1 MCGRFSLSVT
11 PESLARQFGLGE
23 LVDVA
28 PRFNIAPTQA
38 ALVVRQAVAAS
49 DGIEGRVAEAMLWGL
64 VPSWSKDPRMGARMI
79 NARAETAA
87 EKPSFRSALKR
98 RRCLVPADGFYE
110 WRTEGGHKQPYRI
123 TMADGQPFGMA
134 GLWEVWHGPDGDAL
148 CSFTILTTAA
158 NALIGP
164 LHDRMPVIIDPG
176 AYGVWLDP
184 EMQEAVPLD
193 PLMVPYPSDRMALY
207 PVSTRVNS
215 PANDDAACVAPL
227 A

>member
-1 MCGRFSLSVT
+1 MCGRFSLNVT

-23 LVDVA
+23 LADFA

-38 ALVVRQAVAAS
+38 ALVVRQAVAER
-49 DGIEGRVAEAMLWGL
+49 DGAAGRVVEAMHWGL
-64 VPSWSKDPRMGARMI
+64 IPSWSKDPRIGARMI

-87 EKPSFRSALKR
+87 EKPAFRTALKR

-110 WRTEGGHKQPYRI
+110 WRAEGGGKQPYRI
-123 TMADGQPFGMA
+123 TMGDGQPFGMA
-134 GLWEVWHGPDGDAL
+134 GLWEVWHGPDGDVVV
-148 CSFTILTTAA
+148 SFSILTTAA

-164 LHDRMPVIIDPG
+164 LHDRMPVIVEPG

-184 EMQEAVPLD
+184 EMQDTAPLEA
-193 PLMVPYPSDRMALY
+193 LMAPFPSERMAFQ

-215 PANDDAACVAPL
+215 PANDDLACIAPID
-227 A
+227 